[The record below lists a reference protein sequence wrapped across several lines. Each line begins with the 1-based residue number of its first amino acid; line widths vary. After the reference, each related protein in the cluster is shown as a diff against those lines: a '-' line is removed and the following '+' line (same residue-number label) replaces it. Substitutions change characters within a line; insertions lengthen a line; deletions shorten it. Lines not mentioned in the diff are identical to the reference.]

1 VENQVGLVVVSTL
14 KSLSKALP
22 RKIAA
27 KVMPM
32 IQKNQVFSVEF
43 LVRIKVK
50 YQEEGNLMQKLK
62 VAIIGGGQ
70 FSASFIHL
78 FQAHPMVQEVGL
90 VEPNHERRASTA
102 SKFQIKQSF
111 NSLEQLWG
119 SDFNAVAIF
128 TPRWT
133 HAQIALEAL
142 KNGRHVYTAVPM
154 GITQEEV
161 SQLVDVASK
170 TKLTYFMAETSY
182 YYPAVIFS
190 RRKFASGEL
199 GSFVYGEGEYLHD
212 MSHGFTDAYAA
223 NGGDEWKSTASF
235 PPMLYS
241 THSVSTI
248 LSVTGA
254 HATSVT
260 CVGLQDSVGDGIF
273 DSKVSKWGNDHS
285 NQIAL
290 FRTSDGGVMRIA
302 ELRRVGTAPLE
313 STVRMSIFGTE
324 GSFEQQV
331 GYASWATKNSFD
343 IITDEI
349 GTFSDV
355 ENPYSLRSD
364 YISPNKWDGG
374 FAKVHDRSQLP
385 KEFLGLSNGHGG
397 SHQFMVDDFVMGAM
411 GERRPP
417 MDVRDAA
424 RFTIPGILAHQ
435 SAGMSGK
442 WLDIPHF

>member
-1 VENQVGLVVVSTL
+1 MN
-14 KSLSKALP
+14 
-22 RKIAA
+22 
-27 KVMPM
+27 
-32 IQKNQVFSVEF
+32 
-43 LVRIKVK
+43 
-50 YQEEGNLMQKLK
+50 KLK
-62 VAIIGGGQ
+62 VAVIGAGQ
-70 FSASFIHL
+70 FSSSFIHL

-90 VEPNHERRASTA
+90 VEPNHERRAPIA
-102 SKFQIKQSF
+102 AKFNIEKSF
-111 NSLEQLWG
+111 DSLEKLWH

-142 KNGRHVYTAVPM
+142 NNGRHVYTAVPM
-154 GITQEEV
+154 GITQDEIT
-161 SQLVDVASK
+161 QLVDVASK
-170 TKLTYFMAETSY
+170 TRLTYFMAETSY
-182 YYPAVIFS
+182 YYPAVVFS
-190 RRKFASGEL
+190 RQKFASGEM

-223 NGGDEWKSTASF
+223 NGGDEWKATASF

-254 HATSVT
+254 QATSVT
-260 CVGLQDSVGDGIF
+260 CLGMKDTTDDGIF
-273 DSKVSKWGNDHS
+273 DSKVSKWGNDQS

-364 YISPNKWDGG
+364 YIPPNKWDGG
-374 FAKVHDRSQLP
+374 FAHVHDRSQLP
-385 KEFLGLSNGHGG
+385 KEFIGLSNGHGG
-397 SHQFMVDDFVMGAM
+397 SHQFMVDDFVMDAA
-411 GERRPP
+411 GERKAP
-417 MDVRDAA
+417 MDVFDAA
-424 RFTIPGILAHQ
+424 RFTMPGILAHQ
-435 SAGMSGK
+435 SAQMSGHN
-442 WLDIPHF
+442 LEIPQFKPLL

>member
-1 VENQVGLVVVSTL
+1 
-14 KSLSKALP
+14 
-22 RKIAA
+22 
-27 KVMPM
+27 MD
-32 IQKNQVFSVEF
+32 
-43 LVRIKVK
+43 
-50 YQEEGNLMQKLK
+50 KLR
-62 VAIIGGGQ
+62 VAIIGAGQ
-70 FSASFIHL
+70 FSSSFIHL

-90 VEPNHERRASTA
+90 VEPDNERRAA
-102 SKFQIKQSF
+102 IAAQFDIKQSF
-111 NSLEQLWG
+111 DSLEKLWH

-142 KNGRHVYTAVPM
+142 NNGRHVYTAVPM
-154 GITQEEV
+154 GITHEEV
-161 SQLVDVASK
+161 TQLVDVASK

-182 YYPAVIFS
+182 YYPAVVFS
-190 RRKFASGEL
+190 RQKFASGEM

-212 MSHGFTDAYAA
+212 MSHGFSDAYAA

-235 PPMLYS
+235 PPMLYA

-254 HATSVT
+254 QATSVT
-260 CVGLQDSVGDGIF
+260 CIGLKDSADDGIF
-273 DSKVSKWGNDHS
+273 DSKVSKWGNDQS

-290 FRTSDGGVMRIA
+290 FKTSDGGVMRIA

-343 IITDEI
+343 IVTDEI

-355 ENPYSLRSD
+355 ENPLSLRSD
-364 YISPNKWDGG
+364 YVPPNKWDGG
-374 FAKVHDRSQLP
+374 FAKVHDRSTLP

-397 SHQFMVDDFVMGAM
+397 SHQFMVDDFVMDAVGA
-411 GERRPP
+411 RKAP
-417 MDVRDAA
+417 MNVYDAA
-424 RFTIPGILAHQ
+424 RFTLPGIWAHQ
-435 SAGMSGK
+435 SAQSGG
-442 WLDIPHF
+442 LSLEIPQISFFS

>member
-1 VENQVGLVVVSTL
+1 ME
-14 KSLSKALP
+14 
-22 RKIAA
+22 
-27 KVMPM
+27 
-32 IQKNQVFSVEF
+32 
-43 LVRIKVK
+43 
-50 YQEEGNLMQKLK
+50 KLK

-90 VEPNHERRASTA
+90 VEPNNERRSAVA
-102 SKFQIKQSF
+102 GQFNIDQSF
-111 NSLEQLWG
+111 DSLEKLWG

-142 KNGRHVYTAVPM
+142 QNGRHVYTAVPM

-161 SQLVDVASK
+161 LQLVEVASK

-182 YYPAVIFS
+182 YYPAVVFS
-190 RRKFASGEL
+190 RQKFATGQM

-223 NGGDEWKSTASF
+223 NGGDEWKTTASL
-235 PPMLYS
+235 PPMLYA

-260 CVGLQDSVGDGIF
+260 CIGLQDNVSDGIF
-273 DSKVSKWGNDHS
+273 DSKISKWGNNQS

-290 FRTSDGGVMRIA
+290 FKTSDGGVMRIA

-355 ENPYSLRSD
+355 ENPHSLRSD
-364 YISPNKWDGG
+364 YIPPNKWDGG

-385 KEFLGLSNGHGG
+385 HEFKGLSNGHGG
-397 SHQFMVDDFVMGAM
+397 SHQFMVDDFVMDAVGA
-411 GERRPP
+411 RKAP
-417 MDVRDAA
+417 MNVYDAA
-424 RFTIPGILAHQ
+424 RFTLPGILAYQ
-435 SAGMSGK
+435 SAQLGGN
-442 WLDIPHF
+442 WLEIPRL

>member
-1 VENQVGLVVVSTL
+1 
-14 KSLSKALP
+14 
-22 RKIAA
+22 
-27 KVMPM
+27 
-32 IQKNQVFSVEF
+32 
-43 LVRIKVK
+43 
-50 YQEEGNLMQKLK
+50 MQKLK

-90 VEPNHERRASTA
+90 VEPNDERRASVA
-102 SKFQIKQSF
+102 SQFGIEQSF
-111 NSLEQLWG
+111 SSLEKLWD
-119 SDFNAVAIF
+119 SDFNSVAIF

-142 KNGRHVYTAVPM
+142 NNGRHVYTAVPM
-154 GITQEEV
+154 GITHDEV

-190 RRKFASGEL
+190 RNKFATGQM

-290 FRTSDGGVMRIA
+290 FKTSDGGVMRIA

-397 SHQFMVDDFVMGAM
+397 SHQFMVDDFVMGAV

>member
-1 VENQVGLVVVSTL
+1 M
-14 KSLSKALP
+14 K
-22 RKIAA
+22 
-27 KVMPM
+27 
-32 IQKNQVFSVEF
+32 
-43 LVRIKVK
+43 
-50 YQEEGNLMQKLK
+50 KLRLA
-62 VAIIGGGQ
+62 VIGGGQ
-70 FSASFIHL
+70 FSSSFIHL
-78 FQAHPMVQEVGL
+78 FQAHPFVEEVAL
-90 VEPNHERRASTA
+90 VELNPERRASIA
-102 SKFQIKQSF
+102 AKFSIKQTF
-111 NSLEQLWG
+111 ASLSELWD

-133 HAQIALEAL
+133 HAQIALEAIQ
-142 KNGRHVYTAVPM
+142 NGRHVYTAVPM
-154 GITQEEV
+154 GITQEEI
-161 SQLVDVASK
+161 SQLVEASSK
-170 TKLTYFMAETSY
+170 TKLTYFMAETSF
-182 YYPAVIFS
+182 YYPAVVFS
-190 RRKFASGEL
+190 RKKFAEGQM
-199 GSFVYGEGEYLHD
+199 GKFVYGEGEYLHD
-212 MSHGFTDAYAA
+212 MSHGFTDAFAA
-223 NGGDEWKSTASF
+223 NGGDEWKATASF

-260 CVGLQDSVGDGIF
+260 CLGLQDKVADGIF
-273 DSKVSKWGNDHS
+273 DSKVSQWGNNQS

-290 FRTSDGGVMRIA
+290 FKTSDGGVMRIA

-331 GYASWATKNSFD
+331 GYASWATKNSFE

-355 ENPYSLRSD
+355 ENPLSLRSD
-364 YISPNKWDGG
+364 YVPPNKWDGG

-397 SHQFMVDDFVMGAM
+397 SHQFMVDDFVMDAV
-411 GERRPP
+411 GERKAP

-424 RFTIPGILAHQ
+424 RFTMPGILAHE
-435 SAGMSGK
+435 SAGSNGK
-442 WLDIPHF
+442 WLEIPRFRE

>member
-1 VENQVGLVVVSTL
+1 
-14 KSLSKALP
+14 
-22 RKIAA
+22 
-27 KVMPM
+27 
-32 IQKNQVFSVEF
+32 
-43 LVRIKVK
+43 
-50 YQEEGNLMQKLK
+50 MQKLK

-90 VEPNHERRASTA
+90 VELNDERRASVA
-102 SKFQIKQSF
+102 SQFGIKQSF
-111 NSLEQLWG
+111 SSLEKLWD

-133 HAQIALEAL
+133 HAPIALEAL

-154 GITQEEV
+154 GITQDEV
-161 SQLVDVASK
+161 TQLVVVASK

-182 YYPAVIFS
+182 YYPAVVFS
-190 RRKFASGEL
+190 RNKFATGQM

-223 NGGDEWKSTASF
+223 NGGDEWKTTASF

-260 CVGLQDSVGDGIF
+260 CIGLQDKASDGIF
-273 DSKVSKWGNDHS
+273 DSKVSKWGNDQS

-290 FRTSDGGVMRIA
+290 FKTSDGGVMRIA

-364 YISPNKWDGG
+364 YIPPNKWDGG

-397 SHQFMVDDFVMGAM
+397 SHQFMVDDFVMDAV
-411 GERRPP
+411 GERKAP
-417 MDVRDAA
+417 MGVGDAA
-424 RFTIPGILAHQ
+424 RFTMPGILAHQ
-435 SAGMSGK
+435 SAQMSGE
-442 WLDIPHF
+442 WLEIPRIQVKDCIS

>member
-1 VENQVGLVVVSTL
+1 
-14 KSLSKALP
+14 
-22 RKIAA
+22 
-27 KVMPM
+27 
-32 IQKNQVFSVEF
+32 
-43 LVRIKVK
+43 
-50 YQEEGNLMQKLK
+50 MQKLK

-90 VEPNHERRASTA
+90 VEPNNERRESVSAQFS
-102 SKFQIKQSF
+102 IGQSF
-111 NSLEQLWG
+111 DSLEKLWG
-119 SDFNAVAIF
+119 SDFSAVAIF

-154 GITQEEV
+154 GITQDEV
-161 SQLVDVASK
+161 TQLVEVASK

-182 YYPAVIFS
+182 YYPAVVFS
-190 RRKFASGEL
+190 RNKFATEQM

-212 MSHGFTDAYAA
+212 MSHGFSDAYAA
-223 NGGDEWKSTASF
+223 NGGNEWKSTASF
-235 PPMLYS
+235 PPMLYA

-260 CVGLQDSVGDGIF
+260 CIGLQDKAEDGIF
-273 DSKVSKWGNDHS
+273 DSTVSKWGNDQS

-290 FRTSDGGVMRIA
+290 FKTSDGGVMRIA

-364 YISPNKWDGG
+364 YIPPNKWDGG

-385 KEFLGLSNGHGG
+385 QEFKGLSNGHGG
-397 SHQFMVDDFVMGAM
+397 SHQFMVDDFVMDAVGA
-411 GERRPP
+411 RKAP
-417 MDVRDAA
+417 MNVYDAA
-424 RFTIPGILAHQ
+424 RFTLPGILAHQ
-435 SAGMSGK
+435 SAQLGGN
-442 WLDIPHF
+442 WLEIPRL

>member
-1 VENQVGLVVVSTL
+1 MN
-14 KSLSKALP
+14 
-22 RKIAA
+22 
-27 KVMPM
+27 
-32 IQKNQVFSVEF
+32 
-43 LVRIKVK
+43 
-50 YQEEGNLMQKLK
+50 KLK

-90 VEPNHERRASTA
+90 VELNEERRVATA
-102 SKFQIKQSF
+102 SKFEIQRSF
-111 NSLEQLWG
+111 DSLEKLWN

-154 GITQEEV
+154 GITQDEV
-161 SQLVDVASK
+161 TQLVQVASK

-182 YYPAVIFS
+182 YYPAVVFS

-223 NGGDEWKSTASF
+223 NGGDEWKATASF

-254 HATSVT
+254 QATSVT
-260 CVGLQDSVGDGIF
+260 CLGMKDTVNDGIF
-273 DSKVSKWGNDHS
+273 DSTVSKWGNDQS

-364 YISPNKWDGG
+364 YIPPNKWDGG

-385 KEFLGLSNGHGG
+385 QEFYGLSNGHGG
-397 SHQFMVDDFVMGAM
+397 SHQFMVDDFVMDATGQRKA
-411 GERRPP
+411 P
-417 MDVRDAA
+417 MNVHDAA
-424 RFTIPGILAHQ
+424 RFTAPGIWAHQ
-435 SAGMSGK
+435 SAQMAGK
-442 WLDIPHF
+442 TLEIPQF